1 LIRYDALSAMRAG
14 MRRRKFLV
22 LVGSTTVT
30 FTAWP
35 LATVAQEPVTPT
47 IGYLDQR
54 APSDA
59 PALLN
64 AFRQG
69 LREKG
74 YVDGRNVKIE
84 YRWASGDYARL
95 PGLVSE
101 LVARAVSVLVA
112 VGGEPAAL
120 AAKAATSNIP
130 IIFSVSGDPVA
141 FGLVDS
147 LSRPGTNATGV
158 TQFGSEVVA
167 KRLQLVHELAPSA
180 IVVGLLLD
188 ENWPATAPELEAI
201 LKAALSLDLH
211 IVVQKVQGEGDLRAA
226 FTRFAKERAGA
237 VLVQASPMF
246 TTAAKELVALS
257 SAVRIVAVYGRAEIA
272 RAGGLVSYGSNLA
285 DGYRLVGNYAGQ
297 VLGGEKVEN
306 LPVVE
311 PTKLELIV
319 NLKTAKS
326 LGIELPMSIMVRA
339 DEVIE

>member
-1 LIRYDALSAMRAG
+1 
-14 MRRRKFLV
+14 MRRRKFLI

-84 YRWASGDYARL
+84 YRWASSDYARL
-95 PGLVSE
+95 PDLVSE

-167 KRLQLVHELAPSA
+167 KRL
-180 IVVGLLLD
+180 
-188 ENWPATAPELEAI
+188 
-201 LKAALSLDLH
+201 
-211 IVVQKVQGEGDLRAA
+211 
-226 FTRFAKERAGA
+226 
-237 VLVQASPMF
+237 
-246 TTAAKELVALS
+246 
-257 SAVRIVAVYGRAEIA
+257 
-272 RAGGLVSYGSNLA
+272 
-285 DGYRLVGNYAGQ
+285 
-297 VLGGEKVEN
+297 
-306 LPVVE
+306 
-311 PTKLELIV
+311 
-319 NLKTAKS
+319 
-326 LGIELPMSIMVRA
+326 
-339 DEVIE
+339 